1 MPDRTAKR
9 TPGMDDYDD
18 LDDEEDPEEERLR
31 RKREDDEDAL
41 TFVIADEH
49 ARQWREAHGGSC
61 CLVPAA
67 VVLAL
72 ALAAA
77 LMR

>member
-1 MPDRTAKR
+1 M
-9 TPGMDDYDD
+9 GDYDD
-18 LDDEEDPEEERLR
+18 IEDEDREEKR
-31 RKREDDEDAL
+31 RRREMEDDEDAL

-67 VVLAL
+67 VALAL

-77 LMR
+77 VLMR